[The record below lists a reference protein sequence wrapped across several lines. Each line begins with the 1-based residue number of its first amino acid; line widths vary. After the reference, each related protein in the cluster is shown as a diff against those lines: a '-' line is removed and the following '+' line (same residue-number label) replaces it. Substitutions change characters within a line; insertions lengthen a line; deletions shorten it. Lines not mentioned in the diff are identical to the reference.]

1 VSIHDKILR
10 ALDVLTFLF
19 LAFLMVTG
27 ARRLWIEDG
36 PISLFVLL
44 VVSVVLYLLADY
56 TVLQYRRWQHGRS
69 RDRCE
74 HERALQEALY
84 LLECH
89 IDTDLGECRVDLF
102 GECSAHWP
110 RDAHGNCA
118 YPQAKALLD
127 RYPVEA
133 TPDVQSADS
142 PERPAPAGP
151 DGQGPEAPARG
162 AGQAEAAEAVER
174 KFVRW
179 SGTLGMVEQPSVDRR
194 KLVRPEMFLGYR
206 ETPLPITVRDSEG
219 MTQVGGTILGVGL
232 LEEHIVAHGVLRVD
246 YLTEHCP
253 ELLERL
259 LRGEAAAVGLEVTA
273 VDGDYTYGDDASLT
287 FHTWTIRGALL
298 GVDKAAW
305 PEAQIRL
312 DAEEI
317 RS

>member
-1 VSIHDKILR
+1 MSLRDKILR
-10 ALDVLTFLF
+10 TLDVLTFVF
-19 LAFLMVTG
+19 LAFLTIVG
-27 ARRLWIEDG
+27 ARRMFVEDG
-36 PISLFVLL
+36 PISLLVLL
-44 VVSVVLYLLADY
+44 VASVALYLLADY

-118 YPQAKALLD
+118 YPQVKALLN

-133 TPDVQSADS
+133 TPDVEPDA
-142 PERPAPAGP
+142 PERPAPGGP
-151 DGQGPEAPARG
+151 GGQDPGAPARG
-162 AGQAEAAEAVER
+162 AGQAEAAGAVER
-174 KFVRW
+174 KVVRW
-179 SGTLGMVEQPSVDRR
+179 SGTLGMVEQPSVDGRT
-194 KLVRPEMFLGYR
+194 LARPEMFVAYR
-206 ETPLPITVRDSEG
+206 DTPLPLTVRNGDG
-219 MTQVGGTILGVGL
+219 QAHIGGTILGVGL
-232 LEEHIVAHGVLRVD
+232 LDQHVVAHGVLRVD
-246 YLTEHCP
+246 YLTEHAP
-253 ELLERL
+253 DLLERL
-259 LRGEAAAVGLEVTA
+259 LRGEDAAVGLEVTA

-287 FHTWTIRGALL
+287 FHTWTVRGALL
-298 GVDKAAW
+298 GVDTAAW